1 MSDTWSHL
9 TCPPQP
15 PFPVRI
21 SDDVF
26 LPVPSP
32 TSLRAS
38 SSEPSLNFELKGLK
52 VLLKEK
58 GEKEVVKV
66 SEIKMKRRNTLLMT
80 PGEVHRLGNLSVSIL
95 PQSQPESKQSV
106 RKTIIPKT
114 PQPIHRKA
122 ASDISTPSTSSDFND
137 EDEEG
142 SEYDTCSSTFSTP
155 FSSLR
160 QISAKYKNN
169 DGFESPCPSQP
180 SSNILKPTSILVHSV
195 DDDDNERGTFGQRR
209 KNSGMQIDGLPSS
222 RDPNNFSLWRSPR
235 NNAAIVGS
243 SPFEESQPKRRR
255 ISQIEWE
262 GMPCP
267 EELVSPK
274 MKQRINELG
283 KGFSWASLH

>member
-1 MSDTWSHL
+1 MSGTWSHL

-38 SSEPSLNFELKGLK
+38 SSEPLLNFELKGLK
-52 VLLKEK
+52 VLANAE

-80 PGEVHRLGNLSVSIL
+80 PGEVHRLGTLSVSIF
-95 PQSQPESKQSV
+95 PQLQPKSKQSV
-106 RKTIIPKT
+106 RKTIAPKT
-114 PQPIHRKA
+114 PQPIHRKV

-160 QISAKYKNN
+160 GISAKYKNN
-169 DGFESPCPSQP
+169 DQFESPCPSQP
-180 SSNILKPTSILVHSV
+180 SSKILNPSSILIH
-195 DDDDNERGTFGQRR
+195 DDERGTFGQRI
-209 KNSGMQIDGLPSS
+209 KSSATQIDGLPSS
-222 RDPNNFSLWRSPR
+222 KDTKFNFWRSPKH
-235 NNAAIVGS
+235 NASIVGS

-274 MKQRINELG
+274 TKQRVNELG